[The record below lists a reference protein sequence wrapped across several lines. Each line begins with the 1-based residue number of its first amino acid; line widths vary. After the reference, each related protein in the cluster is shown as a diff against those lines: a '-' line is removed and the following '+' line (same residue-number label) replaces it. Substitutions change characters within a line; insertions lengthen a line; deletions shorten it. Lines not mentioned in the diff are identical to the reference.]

1 MPEINE
7 VTLPGVGVRHE
18 FASSSGRR
26 VAVVTHRSGRREL
39 SVYRRD
45 DPDACTEVLQLDD
58 EDAAALSTI
67 LGAPKMAPTVQAMQ
81 QLEGLALDWLT
92 VDAGSV
98 AAGAT
103 IGAGQ
108 YRTKTGSSIVAVIRG
123 SDTYPAPEPDFVLE
137 AGDVAVAVGKPEGL
151 ATLRE
156 QLRA

>member
-18 FASSSGRR
+18 FNASSGRR

-39 SVYRRD
+39 SVYRKD
-45 DPDACTEVLQLDD
+45 DPDACTPLLELDD
-58 EDAAALSTI
+58 DDAAALSTI

-81 QLEGLALDWLT
+81 QLEGLVLDWLT
-92 VDAGSV
+92 VGDGSPAAGS
-98 AAGAT
+98 T

-123 SDTYPAPEPDFVLE
+123 SETFPAPEPDFVLR
-137 AGDVAVAVGKPEGL
+137 AGDVAVAVGKREGL

-156 QLRA
+156 QLRG